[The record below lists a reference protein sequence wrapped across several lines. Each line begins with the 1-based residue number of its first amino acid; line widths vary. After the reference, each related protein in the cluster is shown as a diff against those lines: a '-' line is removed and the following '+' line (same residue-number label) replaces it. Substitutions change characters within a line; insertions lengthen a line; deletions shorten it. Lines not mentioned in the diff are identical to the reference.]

1 MSITTT
7 TTDPSTM
14 TFDPVA
20 AFLRRPLNEVVGAS
34 LTQLNASASSSRT
47 VIEEKTILA
56 LHKLA
61 AKYAWVSVLDLTAT
75 LLAASDDNPSYADT
89 IADDDKQKVLLPHE
103 RILCSMYR
111 GLALL
116 QTRQLDRASTAVQQL
131 GDLSEKN
138 PQYRYEIY
146 ENHYPGLHGTF
157 IPFELRMLEIEIR
170 MRQGD
175 FDAIY
180 DAYELRNEIC
190 PVEHDQNN
198 SNECD
203 NDKDI
208 NKDNDNDKRSDKH
221 EDNDDDNNNNNDKDN
236 DNDNNGTDNNNDNSC
251 NSRVNDNNNDN
262 NSFNSNDDDGDNI
275 NDINNSNGHFKHKR
289 NGQSVEDIKKK
300 RIQNQRL
307 SVILSALASYH
318 LKMGHSDAAVD
329 IAGQLTDL
337 CGGMEAWYMY
347 GRVLLH
353 VGDFEGCETA
363 FQQADTEAEA
373 EREQHP
379 ERANEVDAQRHAH
392 KAMLLGAR
400 GKYNEAVV
408 EYDEARHLARRSDT
422 GNLTVVVANNAAI
435 CLTHVGRL
443 AEAIDRLE
451 SVIRK
456 GPKLA
461 LDEGLVFNLA
471 TLYDLAYPDS
481 ANEKKRVLHRLA
493 ERFSREG
500 YHLESVGLSS

>member
-34 LTQLNASASSSRT
+34 LTELNASASSSRT
-47 VIEEKTILA
+47 VIEEKTIPA

-75 LLAASDDNPSYADT
+75 LLAASDDNPSYGDT

-111 GLALL
+111 ALALL

-131 GDLSEKN
+131 GDLSDKN
-138 PQYRYEIY
+138 PQYRYETY

-157 IPFELRMLEIEIR
+157 IPFELRMLQIEIR

-198 SNECD
+198 KPEYD
-203 NDKDI
+203 DGDG
-208 NKDNDNDKRSDKH
+208 
-221 EDNDDDNNNNNDKDN
+221 DDDSNCKRKYSNKSDGNDADAVANN
-236 DNDNNGTDNNNDNSC
+236 NDNNGTDINKENKFPSIDDNENNNNDSNS
-251 NSRVNDNNNDN
+251 NNDN
-262 NSFNSNDDDGDNI
+262 GGDVTNI
-275 NDINNSNGHFKHKR
+275 KDNKDHIKHKMKS
-289 NGQSVEDIKKK
+289 QSEDDIKKK
-300 RIQNQRL
+300 RFQNQRL

-329 IAGQLTDL
+329 IAGELTDL

-353 VGDFEGCETA
+353 VGDFEECETA

-373 EREQHP
+373 ERERYP
-379 ERANEVDAQRHAH
+379 ERANEIDAQRHAH

-400 GKYNEAVV
+400 GKYNEAVI
-408 EYDEARHLARRSDT
+408 EYDEAGHLARRSDT

-435 CLTHVGRL
+435 CLMHVGRL